1 MSPYLWVLVLYSASL
16 LLLGFLTSR
25 QVKHASDFFVAS
37 RKLGTGLLFSTLL
50 AANIGAGS
58 TIGAAGLGY
67 QHGLSAVWWVGSAG
81 LGSLVLAFSVAPRL
95 WKLAAAHRFL
105 TVGDY
110 LEFRYDRRVR
120 RLVAGVLWLGAM
132 AILAGQLIAM
142 AWILEVVAQAPKWL
156 GCLLG
161 GMVVTGYFSLGGLVS
176 TAWVNVVQLTIKLS
190 GFLLAA
196 PFALHAAGGWSGVTS
211 ELAAQAIPDLPR
223 YLSATGNGV
232 EVFGYLVL
240 LVPSFLI
247 SPGILQKVYGAR
259 DSLVARNGVLLNALG
274 LLLFAALPALL
285 GVVAHSLYPE
295 LQNRELALPTL
306 MLHQM
311 PFWLGALALAAVFSA
326 ELSAADAVLA
336 MLSTSFA
343 RDWVQGYW
351 YPALTVEGLLR
362 VTRLV
367 SMIAGLLGVLL
378 ALWLPSVVSALQIFY
393 GLLTVSLF
401 VPLVFGLYWP
411 RPRARGALAAIVVG
425 VVSASSVQAFH
436 GATGFGVLTPVACGI
451 LAAAV
456 TMTIVAF
463 GRQRGESPGHSQKEA
478 ANQGF
483 EQGH

>member
-1 MSPYLWVLVLYSASL
+1 MNPYLWVLVLYSASL
-16 LLLGFLTSR
+16 LLLGFLISR

-81 LGSLVLAFSVAPRL
+81 LGSLVLALSVAPRL
-95 WKLAAAHRFL
+95 WNMAAAHHFL

-120 RLVAGVLWLGAM
+120 RVVAGVLWLGAM

-161 GMVVTGYFSLGGLVS
+161 GLVVTGYFSLGGLVS

-190 GFLLAA
+190 GFLVAA
-196 PFALHAAGGWSGVTS
+196 PFALHSAGGWGGATS
-211 ELAAQAIPDLPR
+211 KLAAQPAIPDLAR
-223 YLSATGNGV
+223 YLSATGNGA

-259 DSLVARNGVLLNALG
+259 NSLIARDGVLLNALG

-343 RDWVQGYW
+343 RDLVQGYW
-351 YPALTVEGLLR
+351 RPELTAEELLR

-411 RPRARGALAAIVVG
+411 RPQSRAALAAIVAG
-425 VVSASSVQAFH
+425 VATASSVQAFH
-436 GATGFGVLTPVACGI
+436 GATGFGLLTPVACGI
-451 LAAAV
+451 LAAAAA
-456 TMTIVAF
+456 MTIVAF
-463 GRQRGESPGHSQKEA
+463 WQRDATDLPLA
-478 ANQGF
+478 R
-483 EQGH
+483 